1 MEPDWAGLEKLLRS
15 MTVVNLRK
23 LGRTWFMG
31 ALGGASTKRDIAQEM
46 VAQMRHWWRSCADN
60 GGRERVDD
68 VLRDIVRL
76 AGDAE

>member
-31 ALGGASTKRDIAQEM
+31 MLGGASTKRDIAQEM